1 MNRMQKNAIYD
12 EMCGLLTRY
21 EDDVNSS
28 NGELDKET
36 AQYYEEDFYTMLV
49 KIQNNWEYLTGD
61 EDE

>member
-12 EMCGLLTRY
+12 EMCGLLYDY
-21 EDDVNSS
+21 ETGENEVNSAD
-28 NGELDKET
+28 L
-36 AQYYEEDFYTMLV
+36 YEMLV